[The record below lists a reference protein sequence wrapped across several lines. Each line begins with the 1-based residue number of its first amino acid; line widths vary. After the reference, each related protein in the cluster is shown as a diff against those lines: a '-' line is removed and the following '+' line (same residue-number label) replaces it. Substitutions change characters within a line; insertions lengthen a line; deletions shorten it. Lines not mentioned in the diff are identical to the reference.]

1 MTHCQNWDIEKYKS
15 AHEPKHQWQLKKKF
29 MEFHKDRFPEYE
41 LVSLHIKILQE
52 SVKGF
57 LAQDQGQGLILG
69 LLNCLSCQFE
79 CRDVQKLTKLYN
91 GPLRGN
97 MYFHAYNEPQGRRIL
112 GCQQADTGF
121 DNKLFAEKA

>member
-57 LAQDQGQGLILG
+57 LAQDQGVDSRSPKLPF
-69 LLNCLSCQFE
+69 LS
-79 CRDVQKLTKLYN
+79 
-91 GPLRGN
+91 
-97 MYFHAYNEPQGRRIL
+97 I
-112 GCQQADTGF
+112 
-121 DNKLFAEKA
+121 